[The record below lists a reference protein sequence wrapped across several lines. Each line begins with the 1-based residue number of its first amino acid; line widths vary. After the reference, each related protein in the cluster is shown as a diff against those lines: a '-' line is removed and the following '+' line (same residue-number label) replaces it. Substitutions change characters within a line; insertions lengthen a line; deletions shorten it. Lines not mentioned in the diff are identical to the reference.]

1 MVRSEEHLR
10 ELRQDSESGPVLL
23 FKYSPRCSLSAS
35 VRMRLESGWAT
46 LRDVFSD
53 IYLVDVVFDRPLS
66 QAIAAEYGVQHESP
80 QALIIHHGRCVY
92 HRSHMA
98 VRPDDLSDQ
107 GSAVHLGPA
116 DQKKMM

>member
-1 MVRSEEHLR
+1 MVRSEDQLR

-23 FKYSPRCSLSAS
+23 FKYSPRCSLSAA
-35 VRMRLESGWAT
+35 VRMRLESGWNAAPG
-46 LRDVFSD
+46 VFIG

-80 QALIIHHGRCVY
+80 QALIIHRGHCVY

-98 VRPDDLSDQ
+98 VRPDDL
-107 GSAVHLGPA
+107 A
-116 DQKKMM
+116 DQASAAYPRPAEQK